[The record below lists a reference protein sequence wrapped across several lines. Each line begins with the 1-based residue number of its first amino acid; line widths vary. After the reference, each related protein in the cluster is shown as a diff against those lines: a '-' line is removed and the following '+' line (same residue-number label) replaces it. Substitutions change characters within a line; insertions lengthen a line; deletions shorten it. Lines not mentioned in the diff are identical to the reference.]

1 MILSPGQYTRLAD
14 LFLDL
19 SKASSV
25 GVLVSP
31 ALQKGEVIGITSVIY
46 LLLITIGGILISLY
60 IQGRKEIFDDVFHSR
75 SWHWY

>member
-19 SKASSV
+19 SKASSI
-25 GVLVSP
+25 GVIVSP
-31 ALQKGEVIGITSVIY
+31 ALQKGEFMGIISTIY
-46 LLLITIGGILISLY
+46 LLFVTTSSILISLY
-60 IQGRKEIFDDVFHSR
+60 LQGRKEIFDDVFHSR